1 MSFYILA
8 NITVYVRIGQ
18 LLPHGSP
25 FISDVDTSSN
35 VTRVSSLNQVK
46 AHHTVELKER
56 SLTQAKTKY
65 QIR

>member
-35 VTRVSSLNQVK
+35 VTRVSSLNKVK
-46 AHHTVELKER
+46 ADHTKEHKDG
-56 SLTQAKTKY
+56 SLTQSKSKY
-65 QIR
+65 Q